1 MRYEKMQ
8 RLEPDQ
14 KTPARL
20 DIKLPHY
27 LKDWLECHC
36 EYANMTKSDFI
47 RELIEDVM
55 NEELN

>member
-1 MRYEKMQ
+1 MQ